1 MCSKARQWVHVPGCY
16 PRSHPRWSVGFSF
29 VGVLPTHGCHLVF
42 VEVGPQR
49 VTPVSI
55 AFWLPFLDSPPC
67 DCDMSDELADSQR
80 QLISLLPASS
90 QTLADELHI
99 STSTVRDRISRL
111 RDSGVAIQYDNRSQM
126 YVLADEEK
134 VRRVSTKHTGTKTR
148 EANNYITE
156 LEKTILRRL
165 EASQALITPQDPE
178 PGNEDMV
185 LHVTDLHIGD
195 VVENE
200 HGNEVYNTAVAKR
213 VMNHITEKVLHL
225 RKTMSAISNF
235 DTLHILYGGDMVTNE
250 NIYDGQAYDIESM
263 LADQMTD
270 AVAAMT
276 NQIKSLASEFEA
288 LNVVAIPGNHGKT
301 RASGVSKQANMD
313 LVAYRWLDDRLREA
327 KMDNI
332 DMNVGEA
339 TWHKT
344 FELRGGE
351 WTGFLVHGQDQQQ
364 HVDAT
369 AASSRD
375 WRGHLN
381 KFELDVGYRGHYH
394 SARVEPI
401 QNGPF
406 VIESPSPKPAGEFAE
421 QIGESSVDGI
431 PERLATI
438 HGVSDSRPITWLFH
452 VDDSSMS

>member
-1 MCSKARQWVHVPGCY
+1 MDTQDLTDRQRELIH
-16 PRSHPRWSVGFSF
+16 H
-29 VGVLPTHGCHLVF
+29 LPADKHTLAERLNVKPTTAKDHIAAIRQHGINI
-42 VEVGPQR
+42 EY
-49 VTPVSI
+49 
-55 AFWLPFLDSPPC
+55 DSPN
-67 DCDMSDELADSQR
+67 DVYALADA
-80 QLISLLPASS
+80 PKA
-90 QTLADELHI
+90 
-99 STSTVRDRISRL
+99 
-111 RDSGVAIQYDNRSQM
+111 
-126 YVLADEEK
+126 
-134 VRRVSTKHTGTKTR
+134 RRVSTKNTGAKTR
-148 EANNYITE
+148 EANDFITE
-156 LEKTILRRL
+156 VERTILRRL
-165 EASQALITPQDPE
+165 NGSDELITSQDPT

-200 HGNEVYNTAVAKR
+200 YGNEIYNTEIAKR
-213 VMNHITEKVLHL
+213 VMDHITRKVLDL
-225 RKTMSAISNF
+225 RETMSGVAEF

-276 NQIKSLASEFEA
+276 KQIKSLAPAFDTV
-288 LNVVAIPGNHGKT
+288 NVVAIPGNHGKT

-313 LVAYRWLDDRLREA
+313 LLSYRWLDDRLREA
-327 KMDNI
+327 GLDNI

-344 FELRGGE
+344 FRMREK
-351 WTGFLVHGQDQQQ
+351 WTGFMVHGQDQQK

-381 KFELDVGYRGHYH
+381 KFELDVGYRGHFH
-394 SARVEPI
+394 SARAEPI
-401 QNGPF
+401 QNGPM

-421 QIGESSVDGI
+421 RIGEGSVDSV
-431 PERLATI
+431 PKRLATI
-438 HGVSDSRPITWLFH
+438 HGVSDKRPITWMFH
-452 VDDSSMS
+452 VDNSDMA